1 MQRKPEFL
9 LDADGVPLDFLTPA
23 LKVVQRVT
31 GKLYRPEDFPT
42 WDIFD
47 LIGEQYR
54 KPCQKL
60 FDEQGFCASILPYP
74 GAIEGVTQLKELVD
88 LHILTFA
95 MHTKHW
101 YYERVEVVQEYFGL
115 NPWDVTFTAKKQN
128 YFGHYL
134 LDDRPKHVEEWARHH
149 ELGIAMLWDQPYNRG
164 ADTAFLGNVGN
175 ACRVRSWEEV
185 LCIVKHGEL
194 HASLY
199 QAPPMALR
207 SPALQQELRV
217 LPRWTASHG
226 NRSSD
231 GG

>member
-9 LDADGVPLDFLTPA
+9 LDADGVVLDFLTPA
-23 LKVVQRVT
+23 LKVVEQVT
-31 GKLYRPEDFPT
+31 KRRYTPMSFLS

-60 FDEQGFCASILPYP
+60 FDEQGFCASVLPYP
-74 GAIEGVTQLKELVD
+74 GAVDGVSRLKDIVN
-88 LHILTFA
+88 LHVLTSP
-95 MHTKHW
+95 MHTRFW
-101 YYERVEVVQEYFGL
+101 YHERVEVMRTHFGL
-115 NPWDVTFTAKKQN
+115 PPRSVTFTAHKQN